1 MPEFLSEI
9 FRTGSL
15 IWSLV
20 HTLVIFMMLFQSR
33 YSPKK
38 TWSLVGIFMIPLVLL
53 NTALLL
59 WLGPNAI
66 AKLILFT
73 CAIPSLLFFFFIAKH
88 RNARFFFTFC
98 LADTF
103 SMAVIILTALID
115 QLLFGGYCIA
125 MLITRLL
132 LFPIIEH
139 VIWTRVRKRYFML
152 QDSIQKGWTM
162 FAIIT
167 ALFYALM
174 ILILARFSL
183 TNIDA
188 HSNVPFVLLILSLMP
203 LMYVNIFKVTIY
215 QNQSFHLANQR
226 DLLAA
231 ERAHIEAII
240 RQNTETEERLRIE
253 RHDLRHRFNS
263 IRSMLESGSYEE
275 AIEYINMSTQFF
287 NTASVQRTCQNTIL
301 DSVFTSLFAHAKH
314 SDIQIESALAIP
326 NELPVDATDLSVVVA
341 NALENAIHACE
352 KLPPDKRHIS
362 VKVLNHPRFMI
373 RISNSFDGRVEFN
386 EDGLPVTHEEGH
398 GFGTRSIAA
407 FCEKYGAYYIFKANE
422 DTFTLYLNF

>member
-33 YSPKK
+33 YSPRK
-38 TWSLVGIFMIPLVLL
+38 TWSLVGIFMIPLILL

-103 SMAVIILTALID
+103 AMAVIILTALID

-132 LFPIIEH
+132 LFPIIEY

-174 ILILARFSL
+174 ILILAKFSL

-352 KLPPDKRHIS
+352 KLPKEERVIRCKYVVSPRHM
-362 VKVLNHPRFMI
+362 LQ
-373 RISNSFDGRVEFN
+373 ISNPYTGVVLFDENGHPTTKR
-386 EDGLPVTHEEGH
+386 TGH
-398 GFGTRSIAA
+398 GIGTRSIAA
-407 FCEKYGAYYIFKANE
+407 FCEKYNA
-422 DTFTLYLNF
+422 TLDYKIKDGWFHLRIVL